1 MSKNIKNS
9 ELPHHR
15 KKPAVMVAGP
25 LHVGLQHE
33 PERMLTAQLKQVDTM
48 TTGWDIHRRELL
60 LDVEHC
66 YAVELIDL
74 KELVSLTA
82 AFSLDA

>member
-1 MSKNIKNS
+1 
-9 ELPHHR
+9 
-15 KKPAVMVAGP
+15 MVADP

-33 PERMLTAQLKQVDTM
+33 PERMLTAQLKQVDAM
-48 TTGWDIHRRELL
+48 TTGWDVHRRELL